1 MTNKLINTQNRSKD
15 YWLLLKS
22 FMNNKKILPI
32 TRLFHENSF
41 SFIIDFKE
49 KVKLVNSFFAKQ
61 CTRIRN
67 NSELMTSLTFY
78 RQSSIDNF

>member
-15 YWLLLKS
+15 YWSLLKG

-49 KVKLVNSFFAKQ
+49 KVELVNSFFAKQ
-61 CTRIRN
+61 CSRIR